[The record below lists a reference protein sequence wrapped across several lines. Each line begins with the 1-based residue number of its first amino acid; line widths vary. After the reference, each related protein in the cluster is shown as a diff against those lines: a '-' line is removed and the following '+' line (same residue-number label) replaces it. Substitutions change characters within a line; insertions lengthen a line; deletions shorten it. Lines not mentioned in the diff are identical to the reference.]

1 MHTDSDCIFCKIVTK
16 EIPCLDVWEDS
27 HTLAFMDIN
36 PANRG
41 HVLVIPK
48 EHWPNV
54 YEISDDAIAAVCQSA
69 KRVAKAVREALQPD
83 GINLLQANGP
93 GAAQSVFHF
102 HIHVLPRMTGD
113 ELKINWGPQPGD
125 MEDVKATS
133 QAIKQALG

>member
-1 MHTDSDCIFCKIVTK
+1 MRTDSDCIFCKIVAK
-16 EIPCLDVWEDS
+16 DIPCLDVWEDS

-48 EHWPNV
+48 EHSPDV
-54 YEISDDAIAAVCQSA
+54 YGISDDAIAAVCQSA

-113 ELKINWGPQPGD
+113 ELKINWGPKSGD
-125 MEDVKATS
+125 MEDIKAAAV
-133 QAIKQALG
+133 AIKRALG